1 MVIINKTEL
10 MTHLSKCCT
19 GAAPTCQADMIND
32 SYIAQEEG
40 YGFPSAKNILFNT
53 KPSLSRCQAF
63 YAKDD
68 DALGCWLKKHRLDNN
83 QL

>member
-1 MVIINKTEL
+1 
-10 MTHLSKCCT
+10 
-19 GAAPTCQADMIND
+19 MIND

-68 DALGCWLKKHRLDNN
+68 DALGCWQKKHRLDNN
-83 QL
+83 